1 MKIALRTE
9 EEQQA
14 AAREREER
22 ERAQLEKE
30 EKDRREARRKSLANR
45 RVSFAAEATLHMWDV
60 VEAAEHDSTTS
71 TDRNRRASS
80 QAQNHPPSDASEP
93 PSTPP
98 EAVIEDPIELAD
110 DQREAHQKKNRR
122 RSSGIPSRNL
132 NDPDDYTTSSTVYSS
147 DSEHADGVAEI
158 QGEEMSDSDSDAE
171 DGTMMTL
178 DADEMTS
185 ASVTQMGQQEEDED
199 STSLD
204 ENLRVASQR
213 ASTRRVEDSDDE
225 EAIPAFGWVKKS
237 NAAPQAVS
245 EVTARMMEAV
255 QRSPEQEEDD
265 DAMSSEMEMDV
276 DEDMDMEI
284 TNAVGGI
291 LRSAKQPTPSPQKEN
306 DEEQDMEMDED
317 MSMDVTKVLG
327 GILAMGKPSTARRQ
341 SVRPPPPP
349 PPEEDEENEG
359 ATMEFTMA
367 VGGIKAAAGRTSG
380 GSTDLEAMEDMSME
394 ITTAM
399 GGVLPRGKGRSPA
412 RNRRRSMATSRRPV
426 DGGDEDDDGT
436 MDMTTA
442 VGRILPTVAKAD
454 EEEDATV
461 GVDATMGMDMTTAI
475 GGIIKAPAKPQH
487 RQAAKHIMEDEL
499 VEPDLPELARP
510 SPKKGV
516 QTIADENGS
525 PTPPGSRG
533 KSPKRGSLRAG
544 VTTPKSTTPQRAKA
558 ENNTI
563 PRTASPSKARTNA
576 DVRTART
583 PSRTPSPVRMVPS
596 RSPCLKHPQSPAKA
610 ITPRST
616 AKTRPSLFHQNPET
630 GTTTPR
636 VILSPTRR
644 RLSGVG
650 LDRPGLGSPR
660 ISEILDRRSSI
671 GDAASSFSPVPVD
684 LGRKG
689 VSFADPRAMVEEID
703 RERLEEEE
711 RENARKVLE
720 READGDITANLKDM
734 ISSMSPIKPP
744 RPPLKGRKSLAVGS
758 GKGLLGKRPAELDEG
773 DEDGQDGV
781 KRLKGLQGSPVKNVR
796 LGSPP
801 TKEETTT
808 GRRTKAAAARD
819 DTTTPSVSFSPLKI
833 SSPETKGRFR
843 SVDDQPSTTLNLQST
858 ASVTVAEVEKEAD
871 EDRIHLQDFLNMT
884 SIRFME
890 LTTTKRRHTIAPSQ
904 PRNSGVADDKEE
916 MGLERCVVAGACTVP
931 MLELFQHVSRTPFTR
946 LFVLP
951 LLILSVQSC
960 RELKKYISE
969 GRRIVREI
977 ETETF
982 EENPPLFREY
992 ISASPDFKLIM
1003 DNQFK
1008 NVKTHARLLSKA
1020 MWYEWRMKLQDG
1032 LKEGL
1037 IKIAE
1042 GMTEDDE
1049 VLAKQEELLH
1059 SVLPELVKRYE
1070 KLEQENE
1077 ELEAVARELADC
1089 DPADLEA
1096 ARADLLDT
1104 DRHIEEKM
1112 RQVALLRQELEE
1124 SQDSVKAMASR
1135 KEKCLEDIKEADKIR
1150 EECRGWSSSEIAI
1163 LKGKAVPH
1171 PPVS

>member
-9 EEQQA
+9 EEQQT

-60 VEAAEHDSTTS
+60 VDPAEHDSTTS

-80 QAQNHPPSDASEP
+80 QTQNHPSSDASEP

-110 DQREAHQKKNRR
+110 NQRDAHQKKNRR
-122 RSSGIPSRNL
+122 RSSGIPPNNF
-132 NDPDDYTTSSTVYSS
+132 NDPDDYIASSTVYSS
-147 DSEHADGVAEI
+147 DSEHGDGVAEI

-185 ASVTQMGQQEEDED
+185 ASVTQMAQQEEHED

-237 NAAPQAVS
+237 SATPQAVS
-245 EVTARMMEAV
+245 EVTAKMMEAV
-255 QRSPEQEEDD
+255 QRSPEKEDND

-291 LRSAKQPTPSPQKEN
+291 LRSNKQPTPSPSKDN
-306 DEEQDMEMDED
+306 DEEQEMEMDED

-349 PPEEDEENEG
+349 SPGEEEDDG

-367 VGGIKAAAGRTSG
+367 VGGIKAAAGRISG

-394 ITTAM
+394 ITTAI

-412 RNRRRSMATSRRPV
+412 QNRRRSMATRRRPV
-426 DGGDEDDDGT
+426 DEDDDDGDGD

-442 VGRILPTVAKAD
+442 VGRILPTVAKED
-454 EEEDATV
+454 EEEDENV
-461 GVDATMGMDMTTAI
+461 EMDVTMGMEMTTAI
-475 GGIIKAPAKPQH
+475 GGIIKAPANPQH
-487 RQAAKHIMEDEL
+487 RQATNNT
-499 VEPDLPELARP
+499 VEEESDGPKLPELAKP
-510 SPKKGV
+510 SPRKHV

-525 PTPPGSRG
+525 PAPIDARR
-533 KSPKRGSLRAG
+533 KSPRRASLRAG
-544 VTTPKSTTPQRAKA
+544 ATTPNSATPQTRKGNNNTTPKTV
-558 ENNTI
+558 
-563 PRTASPSKARTNA
+563 SPSKARTNGDA
-576 DVRTART
+576 QPIRT
-583 PSRTPSPVRMVPS
+583 PSRTPSPAKMAPS
-596 RSPCLKHPQSPAKA
+596 RSPSPKRPQSPAKA
-610 ITPRST
+610 TTPRSST
-616 AKTRPSLFHQNPET
+616 KPRPSLFQQNPET
-630 GTTTPR
+630 GATTPR
-636 VILSPTRR
+636 VILSPHRR

-703 RERLEEEE
+703 RERREEEE
-711 RENARKVLE
+711 REDARKVLE
-720 READGDITANLKDM
+720 READGDVTATLKDM

-744 RPPLKGRKSLAVGS
+744 RPQFKGRKSLAVGS
-758 GKGLLGKRPAELDEG
+758 GKGLLGKRPAELDEE
-773 DEDGQDGV
+773 DEDEQDGV

-808 GRRTKAAAARD
+808 GRRTKAAGARD
-819 DTTTPSVSFSPLKI
+819 DTTTPSISFSPKKV

-843 SVDDQPSTTLNLQST
+843 SVDDQPSTTLNLLST
-858 ASVTVAEVEKEAD
+858 ASVTEAEVEKEAD

-904 PRNSGVADDKEE
+904 PRDSGVVDGKEE
-916 MGLERCVVAGACTVP
+916 MSLERCVVAGACTVP
-931 MLELFQHVSRTPFTR
+931 MLELYQHVSRP
-946 LFVLP
+946 P
-951 LLILSVQSC
+951 SIESWYYSC
-960 RELKKYISE
+960 
-969 GRRIVREI
+969 
-977 ETETF
+977 
-982 EENPPLFREY
+982 
-992 ISASPDFKLIM
+992 
-1003 DNQFK
+1003 
-1008 NVKTHARLLSKA
+1008 
-1020 MWYEWRMKLQDG
+1020 
-1032 LKEGL
+1032 
-1037 IKIAE
+1037 
-1042 GMTEDDE
+1042 
-1049 VLAKQEELLH
+1049 
-1059 SVLPELVKRYE
+1059 
-1070 KLEQENE
+1070 
-1077 ELEAVARELADC
+1077 
-1089 DPADLEA
+1089 
-1096 ARADLLDT
+1096 
-1104 DRHIEEKM
+1104 
-1112 RQVALLRQELEE
+1112 
-1124 SQDSVKAMASR
+1124 
-1135 KEKCLEDIKEADKIR
+1135 
-1150 EECRGWSSSEIAI
+1150 
-1163 LKGKAVPH
+1163 
-1171 PPVS
+1171 